1 MEVCPIKI
9 PIKSAKKDII
19 LFLQQIKN
27 IIEQE
32 DFNIEQDFQMITSRK
47 ADMKYSTP
55 YTLIGLEYDVENVI
69 QVIGSLTI
77 EDYSQTLIDSDN
89 SLPPLLFVF
98 GKNINNKEVYIKLKI
113 KEQLRKYILCVSFHY
128 AEHQMP
134 HPYA

>member
-9 PIKSAKKDII
+9 PIKSAKKDVI

-32 DFNIEQDFQMITSRK
+32 DFNIAQDFQMITSRK

-55 YTLIGLEYDVENVI
+55 DTLIDLEYDVENVI

-77 EDYSQTLIDSDN
+77 EDYSQSLIDNDN

-98 GKNINNKEVYIKLKI
+98 GKVIDGKEVYIKI
-113 KEQLRKYILCVSFHY
+113 KLRERAKRDIACISLHFSKNKV
-128 AEHQMP
+128 
-134 HPYA
+134 